1 MSTHGGPHILEL
13 FRAADTEDPF
23 GFSWT
28 PQRYV
33 ARYAGGQAEAIDI
46 AWDAELRE
54 GRMDDHTVREGLGP
68 RLAAIRCPG
77 AKAHLAD
84 LACGG
89 GHPRNATTRSW

>member
-46 AWDAELRE
+46 A
-54 GRMDDHTVREGLGP
+54 
-68 RLAAIRCPG
+68 
-77 AKAHLAD
+77 
-84 LACGG
+84 
-89 GHPRNATTRSW
+89 